1 MAEQFPGLVNTV
13 RPRSIPHDIFN
24 EINKFWLLPGDVLVI
39 HDGVYDRLHVRV
51 KVLSFRQNGPQVVDP
66 GVLLLLSLVTLALAG
81 EEMSNY
87 QLPIAI
93 FSLIAKVVKKVIS
106 CIMWQLLIS
115 NWDNA
120 KI

>member
-1 MAEQFPGLVNTV
+1 M
-13 RPRSIPHDIFN
+13 
-24 EINKFWLLPGDVLVI
+24 
-39 HDGVYDRLHVRV
+39 
-51 KVLSFRQNGPQVVDP
+51 
-66 GVLLLLSLVTLALAG
+66 TLALAG

-115 NWDNA
+115 GLTGTMQKYERGYIFSTLIEAGMIDVSMW
-120 KI
+120 